1 MCRPE
6 HIALPLT
13 LFLLTTDV
21 AGGQSPAAP
30 LTLTEAQRAHL
41 RTEQFARVTSVAAL
55 SSEVREALRVLFR
68 SPTLELAEP
77 GAEFQVTDVIFK
89 PNLPI
94 RRLILAGCSN
104 DHCLVYYER
113 GGIAHTF
120 SVVLFRIDKGA
131 AQFEWGGI
139 APRDVQ
145 SLDELKALM
154 VDGKIKGGMS
164 YW

>member
-1 MCRPE
+1 MRAE
-6 HIALPLT
+6 HMALPLA
-13 LFLLTTDV
+13 LLLLATDV
-21 AGGQSPAAP
+21 VGSQQPAAP
-30 LTLTEAQRAHL
+30 PTLTDAQRAHL
-41 RTEQFARVTSVAAL
+41 RTEQFARVASVAGL
-55 SSEVREALRVLFR
+55 SSEVRGALRALFR

-94 RRLILAGCSN
+94 RQLILAGSSS
-104 DHCLVYYER
+104 DHCVVYYER

-120 SVVLFRIDKGA
+120 SVVLLRIDNGT

-145 SLDELKALM
+145 SLDELKTLM
-154 VDGKIKGGMS
+154 VEGKIKGGMS